1 MVPGLETRCG
11 LGGPVVGLAAIIQ
24 FKCGTQVVHN
34 MKYFMIV
41 LVFSGLVK
49 FGSTI
54 MCYECNSAT
63 NSLCLQ
69 TIPPDTL
76 KRNCSIHDKGV
87 IHTMC
92 RKIIQ
97 HVDVPLNGKYP
108 ESRVIRTCGWD
119 ESKFKNVCYHRAGYG
134 GRQEVCSCHTDY
146 CNSAQ
151 GHRITKILLSTVL
164 LVTSVK
170 ICY

>member
-119 ESKFKNVCYHRAGYG
+119 ESKFKDTAEGKKYVPVTPTTATALKDIESLRYYCLLCYW
-134 GRQEVCSCHTDY
+134 
-146 CNSAQ
+146 
-151 GHRITKILLSTVL
+151 
-164 LVTSVK
+164 
-170 ICY
+170 